1 MKTAAASE
9 EELTV
14 SAKSRGAGGESPPPI
29 RTIAITLTGGK
40 VRRARV
46 ARAGLRAMQKGFGM
60 IRTILAFLSNQD
72 GATAIEY
79 ALIASLIA
87 VFLIGALAAL
97 GTNLSSEFA
106 EVGAALK

>member
-1 MKTAAASE
+1 M
-9 EELTV
+9 
-14 SAKSRGAGGESPPPI
+14 SAREGPHWPG
-29 RTIAITLTGGK
+29 
-40 VRRARV
+40 RRAARV
-46 ARAGLRAMQKGFGM
+46 RALQKGFGM
-60 IRTILAFLSNQD
+60 IRTVKTFLLNED